1 VLLIFQSAGAPHL
14 MFIHGDI
21 RSPSTV
27 LRVTFLRL
35 PELLSESFTSGGGRT
50 SFGKRERVLDERR
63 PYLMLLDGE
72 PRSP

>member
-35 PELLSESFTSGGGRT
+35 PELLSESFTSGGGRA
-50 SFGKRERVLDERR
+50 SSRRKGK
-63 PYLMLLDGE
+63 
-72 PRSP
+72 S